1 MRCATLNGRGEPW
14 PSLLVVDDEPR
25 IRTVLNRSLSAQGH
39 TVYEAADGQAALD
52 QLDSRD
58 MDLVLLD
65 LAMPRRG
72 GLDVLSV
79 LKERESSPPV
89 IVLTAVTEISARIQA
104 LDRGA
109 VDVVAKPFS
118 TMELSARI
126 RRHLHQE
133 TSVPAGEQ
141 RYLEAGG
148 VQLDLHRRRAVTAQ
162 GPVSLT
168 GREFA
173 LLAHL
178 MRRSNDVCSR
188 EELLHDIWDL
198 DFDPGSNV
206 VDVCVGRLRSK
217 LQPTPRSRRCAVLAT
232 ASTTSESPGPLAG
245 RTGASLF
252 DRRHL
257 LAVWTVWAMAC
268 VIVMFLRPGQ
278 ETIPYHLGWAG
289 FALAFGLGTWSRWQL
304 VTALAWYTLA
314 TGAALERSWLL
325 GNIGWDETTEIPLM
339 FLLAMLMVWH
349 VRRRQAAL
357 AHVTRLAE
365 REVQACLDREQLMRL
380 TSHELRTPL
389 TIARGYIELL
399 QTRATELDNQQDL
412 SVVGDELERL
422 SRVSDRL
429 IRMILLQDDTTSEM
443 VDIDQVMAQAVER
456 WQVVADRRWVLD
468 ARAGRVVGSPERLRT
483 GLDTLVENAIR
494 YTSVGDTIRLV
505 GSRQLDHVVVGVF
518 DTGVGLTDNQII
530 GHQR

>member
-1 MRCATLNGRGEPW
+1 MAL
-14 PSLLVVDDEPR
+14 LLVVDDEPR

-39 TVYEAADGQAALD
+39 TVYEAGDGQAALEQID
-52 QLDSRD
+52 ARE

-72 GLDVLSV
+72 GLEVLSA
-79 LKERESSPPV
+79 LKDRESSPPV

-133 TSVPAGEQ
+133 TSVPTGER

-148 VQLDLHRRRAVTAQ
+148 VQLDLHRRRAVTAD

-217 LQPTPRSRRCAVLAT
+217 LQPTPPIETVR
-232 ASTTSESPGPLAG
+232 GAG
-245 RTGASLF
+245 YCF
-252 DRRHL
+252 
-257 LAVWTVWAMAC
+257 
-268 VIVMFLRPGQ
+268 
-278 ETIPYHLGWAG
+278 Y
-289 FALAFGLGTWSRWQL
+289 
-304 VTALAWYTLA
+304 
-314 TGAALERSWLL
+314 
-325 GNIGWDETTEIPLM
+325 DE
-339 FLLAMLMVWH
+339 
-349 VRRRQAAL
+349 
-357 AHVTRLAE
+357 
-365 REVQACLDREQLMRL
+365 
-380 TSHELRTPL
+380 
-389 TIARGYIELL
+389 
-399 QTRATELDNQQDL
+399 
-412 SVVGDELERL
+412 
-422 SRVSDRL
+422 
-429 IRMILLQDDTTSEM
+429 
-443 VDIDQVMAQAVER
+443 
-456 WQVVADRRWVLD
+456 
-468 ARAGRVVGSPERLRT
+468 
-483 GLDTLVENAIR
+483 
-494 YTSVGDTIRLV
+494 
-505 GSRQLDHVVVGVF
+505 
-518 DTGVGLTDNQII
+518 
-530 GHQR
+530 